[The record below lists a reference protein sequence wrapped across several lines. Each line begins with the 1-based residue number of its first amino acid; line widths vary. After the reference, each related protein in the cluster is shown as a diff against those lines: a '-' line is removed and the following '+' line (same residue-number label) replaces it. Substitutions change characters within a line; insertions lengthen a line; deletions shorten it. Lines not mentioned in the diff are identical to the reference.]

1 MEVFKE
7 LIRREPNFLDKPIEQ
22 LAPLA
27 FVGQSAVAAYR
38 SLISRLDSLP
48 MTEAQ
53 KRKTLA
59 DGQEAGEM
67 LLEIEARIGE
77 LLPSA
82 EEGKR
87 LTTTG
92 SPRGKAGQMKPEKV
106 LPDGINSKQAH
117 TARTIARNPEIVREI
132 IKEAK
137 ENEDIPTKTAVLNRI
152 KLERYM
158 EKHPPQ
164 KEEKP
169 DISQAALQVS
179 NRLADSYAKLIELWK
194 NVDYIPESIR
204 DSITDT
210 IGKLYALIGETN
222 ELQKIN

>member
-1 MEVFKE
+1 
-7 LIRREPNFLDKPIEQ
+7 
-22 LAPLA
+22 
-27 FVGQSAVAAYR
+27 
-38 SLISRLDSLP
+38 
-48 MTEAQ
+48 
-53 KRKTLA
+53 
-59 DGQEAGEM
+59 
-67 LLEIEARIGE
+67 
-77 LLPSA
+77 
-82 EEGKR
+82 
-87 LTTTG
+87 
-92 SPRGKAGQMKPEKV
+92 
-106 LPDGINSKQAH
+106 
-117 TARTIARNPEIVREI
+117 
-132 IKEAK
+132 
-137 ENEDIPTKTAVLNRI
+137 
-152 KLERYM
+152 M

>member
-1 MEVFKE
+1 LNDMEVFKE

-77 LLPSA
+77 LLPAVSIS
-82 EEGKR
+82 EHR
-87 LTTTG
+87 DMDTG
-92 SPRGKAGQMKPEKV
+92 RAKKT
-106 LPDGINSKQAH
+106 LPDEIGFRQAH

-137 ENEDIPTKTAVLNRI
+137 ENEDIPTKTAVLNRV

-194 NVDYIPESIR
+194 NVDYIPESIQ
-204 DSITDT
+204 DSIRDT
-210 IGKLYALIGETN
+210 IGKLYSLIGETN